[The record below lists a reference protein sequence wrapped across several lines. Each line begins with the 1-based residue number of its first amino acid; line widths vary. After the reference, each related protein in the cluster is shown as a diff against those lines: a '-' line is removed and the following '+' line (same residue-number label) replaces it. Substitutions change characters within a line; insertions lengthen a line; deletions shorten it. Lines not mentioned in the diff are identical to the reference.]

1 MTKST
6 YSKQP
11 WGARFATLGD
21 EAEAIYFQHKP
32 LGPTTRWGFRRPEG
46 VAVSKFPNAVA
57 HTPDAV
63 TYQHYVEVMGMGK
76 DGVLKSVKVEKWS
89 ALQVWQKISRLCSM
103 SGGVMF
109 FVWNSSTRTFAV
121 LDFASMTKLVKK
133 SITSLGI
140 QRFEN
145 DNNEY
150 HPIPWE
156 WLEAAAVW
164 TQRVEAVEAS

>member
-1 MTKST
+1 MAQYKS
-6 YSKQP
+6 QP
-11 WGARFATLGD
+11 WGARLATLGD
-21 EAEAIYFQHKP
+21 PAEEIYFKHKP

-76 DGVLKSVKVEKWS
+76 DGILKSVKVEKWK
-89 ALQVWQKISRLCSM
+89 ALTVWQRIAKLCGM
-103 SGGVMF
+103 TGGVMF
-109 FVWNSSTRTFAV
+109 FVWNSSQKTFAV
-121 LDFASMTKLVKK
+121 LDFRSMTKLVKR
-133 SITSLGI
+133 SVTDFGI

-156 WLEAAAVW
+156 WLTSSAIW
-164 TQRVEAVEAS
+164 VERDETVGES